1 MNKKIKIILKILSMP
16 LSLMAVYILV
26 YLLWSYFNLPKDE
39 QLIEITTNW
48 FKHYG
53 LWIIFISAILEG
65 TLILGQYYPGG
76 LVIFLGVIS
85 AGRDIPRV
93 IAVVSVVSLAFV
105 IGYIIDYLIGKYG
118 WYKLFLKFGLGKSL
132 DTAQTKLKK
141 HELNA
146 IIFSYWEPNL
156 ASITATA
163 AGILQIPIKK
173 FFLHSLIGIIIWNS
187 FWGTL
192 VSTLG
197 ISALKLMG
205 LKWVLIIFVGWITI
219 ILIKHFLFNK
229 KQPLNIP

>member
-1 MNKKIKIILKILSMP
+1 MLSIP

-26 YLLWSYFNLPKDE
+26 YLFWSYFNLPKDE

-48 FKHYG
+48 FQHYG
-53 LWIIFISAILEG
+53 LWVILISAILEG

-105 IGYIIDYLIGKYG
+105 IGYTIDYLIGKYG
-118 WYKLFLKFGLGKSL
+118 WYKLLLKFGLKKSL
-132 DTAQTKLKK
+132 DTAQSKLQK
-141 HELNA
+141 HEFNA
-146 IIFSYWEPNL
+146 VFFTYWEPNL

-163 AGILQIPIKK
+163 AGILQIPLKR
-173 FFLHSLIGIIIWNS
+173 FFLHSLVGIIIWNT

-192 VSTLG
+192 VSALG
-197 ISALKLMG
+197 ITALKLTG
-205 LKWVLIIFVGWITI
+205 LKWALIIFVGWIAI
-219 ILIKHFLFNK
+219 ILIKHFLFDK